1 MPRTRKLTVDEK
13 RWQAE
18 DDARTL
24 AAANV
29 ILQDPGRIKK
39 AKTAAERMADE
50 ERERADALNKVATTK
65 VVVSK
70 EKPESSSPQ
79 GPARKRR
86 GKGRP
91 SQRNPHNVFQPI
103 KK

>member
-1 MPRTRKLTVDEK
+1 MPRRTLTTDEK

-29 ILQDPGRIKK
+29 ILQDKARIKK
-39 AKTAAERMADE
+39 AQTAAERMAKE
-50 ERERADALNKVATTK
+50 ERERAAAMTKVATTD

-70 EKPESSSPQ
+70 SKPNPDAQ
-79 GPARKRR
+79 TGPARKRR
-86 GKGRP
+86 SRGRP
-91 SQRNPHNVFQPI
+91 SQRNPHNVFQPV